1 MSEGV
6 KIQSTVDLVRHI
18 LDHWESEQVKAL
30 KEEESQ
36 REKLSVEIR
45 KEQALEKKLME
56 SRSIA
61 RQMEREYMQIE
72 ARTEGEKRAMI
83 ETAAIRELDV
93 KSGKVTL
100 SEFIKKGLTEKQIYE
115 KSVEQTIVELEQG
128 LKAARKKRL
137 EILKFEKELLETQT
151 KIRYLIIEPGRTLQ
165 RSLKDLAQ
173 FAEREIGFF
182 LEEVHNS
189 KTALTQIQGKL
200 YLTEGKSLTPGY
212 SWNRLTIEQAYRL
225 QFDPI
230 LPLEC
235 IAALKSKL
243 ELYKDVEKVNVIFFL
258 RTKKIDV
265 SSVYIGGNK

>member
-1 MSEGV
+1 MTEGK
-6 KIQSTVDLVRHI
+6 KIETMPDLTRHI
-18 LDHWESEQVKAL
+18 IDHWRKKQEEALSQQKEQEEKLRAAVQEEKELTAKL
-30 KEEESQ
+30 KESKLIA
-36 REKLSVEIR
+36 EKLE
-45 KEQALEKKLME
+45 LEYL
-56 SRSIA
+56 R
-61 RQMEREYMQIE
+61 IE
-72 ARTEGEKRAMI
+72 ARTEGEKRAQI
-83 ETAAIRELDV
+83 EVNSIREKDV
-93 KSGKVTL
+93 LEGRVTL
-100 SEFIKKGLTEKQIYE
+100 AEFYKTGKTKEQIYNE
-115 KSVEQTIVELEQG
+115 MVKETIKEMGQSLQT
-128 LKAARKKRL
+128 ARKKRL
-137 EILKFEKELLETQT
+137 EILELEKSLLETQT

-243 ELYKDVEKVNVIFFL
+243 ELYKDVEKVNVTFFL

-265 SSVYIGGNK
+265 SSVYIGGKK